1 MSRNASSRNTSLAV
15 AAAFA
20 LVLAAGPAMAEA
32 IMFKGDLTGG
42 AVNPPS
48 GSKGSGEIEV
58 TLDPATRKISWKGH
72 FKGLKSEETAAHFH
86 GPAGPG
92 ENAGPVLP
100 AEAEGG
106 KIEGQAT
113 LNAQQ
118 VKQLESGKWYFNLH
132 TQKHPDGALRGQL
145 MRVR

>member
-1 MSRNASSRNTSLAV
+1 MSRNASSRSASLA
-15 AAAFA
+15 AALA
-20 LVLAAGPAMAEA
+20 LVLSAGPAMAEA

-48 GSKGSGEIEV
+48 GSKGTGEIEV
-58 TLDPATRKISWKGH
+58 TLDPATRKITWKGR

-92 ENAGPVLP
+92 ENAGPVVP
-100 AEAEGG
+100 AEAADG
-106 KIEGQAT
+106 KLEGQAT

-118 VKQLESGKWYFNLH
+118 VKQLESGKWYFNVH
-132 TQKHPDGALRGQL
+132 TEKHPDGALRGQL